1 MRKAFI
7 ETLLDIAASDETV
20 FLLTGDLGFSVLEP
34 FSERFPERFY
44 DAGVAEQNM
53 IGVASGLA
61 LSGKTVFVYSIVP
74 FITMRCFE
82 QIRNNVC
89 FQNLN
94 VKLIGIGGGVVYGT
108 SGTTHYALEDIAIM
122 RSLVNMS
129 VIVPADPLEAA
140 AAVRAATTTKGP
152 VYIRLSK
159 GNEPALHT
167 SLNFNIGKAIVI
179 SNGSDLTIISCGSI
193 LQTAALVAQ
202 RLQQTGLSVSLISM
216 PTVKPLDKEA
226 IVNAAQ
232 QTKAIF
238 TIEEHSEI
246 GGLGSAVSEVIAE
259 LDTKVL
265 FKKFAVADKYY
276 REIGSQKYILERSG
290 LTENTITEEIV
301 KRYRKCKTQP

>member
-7 ETLLDIAASDETV
+7 ETLLNSAAHDEGI

-34 FSERFPERFY
+34 FTDKFPKRFY

-82 QIRNNVC
+82 QVRNNIC

-122 RSLVNMS
+122 RSLVNMT
-129 VIVPADPLEAA
+129 VIVPGDPLEAA
-140 AAVRAATTTKGP
+140 AAVRAAAAYPYP
-152 VYIRLSK
+152 VYIRLGK
-159 GNEPALHT
+159 GNEPVLHA
-167 SLNFNIGKAIVI
+167 SLDFHIGKAITMSEGNDI
-179 SNGSDLTIISCGSI
+179 TIISCGSI
-193 LQTAALVAQ
+193 LNTAKAVAQ
-202 RLQQTGLSVSLISM
+202 NLQKEGLSVSLISM
-216 PTVKPLDKEA
+216 PTIKPLDREA
-226 IVNAAQ
+226 VELATRR
-232 QTKAIF
+232 TKAVF

-246 GGLGSAVSEVIAE
+246 GGLGSAVSEVIIE
-259 LDTKVL
+259 LDKKVL

-276 REIGSQKYILERSG
+276 KEIGSQKYILERNG
-290 LTENTITEEIV
+290 LTENTLIQNIIALY
-301 KRYRKCKTQP
+301 KDRQA